1 MSNRPEVQ
9 KSRSGSRPSAGQ
21 PDAGSNPLLKWMI
34 IGVVAIVLV
43 AVAVALLASGDAE
56 EREQSSDGPQVS
68 DGNIEGEPQVSD
80 VNIEGEPL
88 APFDGQEPDPAMET
102 LAPAFAATA
111 FDGVE
116 VSVLPGDGTAKV
128 IGFFAHWCP
137 HCQREL
143 PRIANWLAANQLPA
157 GVEVIAVSTAV
168 DSGRPNYPPSAWF
181 EEEQWPAVVVR
192 DSESNE
198 IGEAYGLRG
207 FPYIVAVDADGRVVA
222 RVSGELTDAAWEF
235 LLRTVAP
242 AAG

>member
-1 MSNRPEVQ
+1 MSNRPKVQ
-9 KSRSGSRPSAGQ
+9 KSRSGSRPSGGQ

-34 IGVVAIVLV
+34 VGVVVLV
-43 AVAVALLASGDAE
+43 AVAVGVGFLASRDAE
-56 EREQSSDGPQVS
+56 ERARDSDV
-68 DGNIEGEPQVSD
+68 PQVSD

-88 APFDGQEPDPAMET
+88 PAFDGQEPDPAMER
-102 LAPAFAATA
+102 LAPAFAATT

-143 PRIANWLAANQLPA
+143 PRMADWMAANELPA

-168 DSGRPNYPPSAWF
+168 DSSRGNYPPSAWF
-181 EEEQWPAVVVR
+181 AEEQWPAVAVR

-198 IGEAYGLRG
+198 ISQAYGLRG
-207 FPYIVAVDADGRVVA
+207 FPYMVGVDADGRVVA
-222 RVSGELTDAAWEF
+222 RVSGELNDAAWEF
-235 LLRTVAP
+235 LLETIAP
-242 AAG
+242 AEG